1 MKINRS
7 RCCLHL
13 SGVLVSSL
21 GAITTMGV
29 LSKPVIPGER
39 GSCTTVFRGVS
50 PSPFSGVSAPSR
62 ATAMG
67 VLATSSEAL
76 RGSALRILDRSL
88 SRSLVLPERA
98 SFSSLSFFS
107 APASLT
113 CRTR

>member
-1 MKINRS
+1 
-7 RCCLHL
+7 
-13 SGVLVSSL
+13 
-21 GAITTMGV
+21 MGV
-29 LSKPVIPGER
+29 LSKPVMPGER

-76 RGSALRILDRSL
+76 RGSALRILERSL